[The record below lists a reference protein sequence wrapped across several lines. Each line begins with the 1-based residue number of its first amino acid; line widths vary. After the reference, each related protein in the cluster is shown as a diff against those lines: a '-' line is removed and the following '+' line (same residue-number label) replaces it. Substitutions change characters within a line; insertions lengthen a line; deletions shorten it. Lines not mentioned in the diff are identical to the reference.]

1 MRIGDTDALIV
12 ADVQKD
18 FCPGGAL
25 AVKGGDEIVPVVNAL
40 FGVFRNVVLSRDWH
54 PADHISFADNPQFVD
69 KSWPAHCVAD
79 TPGAAFHDD
88 LRVPADALIINKATD
103 PEQEAYSAFSVPGL
117 RKTLAAWGVTR
128 VFVCGLA
135 TDYCVKNTALDA
147 LREGLETYVIED
159 AMRGVDVPA
168 GTAAAAIDEMKTAGV
183 MVCQSGDLK

>member
-25 AVKGGDEIVPVVNAL
+25 AVRGGDEIVPVVNAL

-54 PADHISFADNPQFVD
+54 PANHISFSDTPQFVD
-69 KSWPAHCVAD
+69 KSWPVHCVAD
-79 TPGAAFHDD
+79 TPGAAFHED
-88 LRVPADALIINKATD
+88 LRVPADALIINKAT
-103 PEQEAYSAFSVPGL
+103 ESQQEAYSAFSVPGL

-147 LREGLETYVIED
+147 LREGFETYVIED
-159 AMRGVDVPA
+159 AMRGVDVPE
-168 GTAAAAIDEMKTAGV
+168 GTAAAAVIEMQQAGAT
-183 MVCQSGDLK
+183 VCQSGALQ